1 MDRTFRTLLFTKF
14 NSVLKY
20 ADEGEEKKSVLLMP
34 QPAALRVV
42 SERRGSSELEFINY
56 WRDEFIFDWDRN
68 NTSAARSGLHF
79 TSTTEESG
87 YRTSKIITAVPL
99 KLRYNI
105 WYWTMYPDKLNKFIE
120 DFIWWQHTNP
130 NFNIVFDD
138 TYELEIDM
146 HFTSLKDES
155 TADTQFS
162 TGQYFSVNGTITLD
176 TWLFNLEEYGGVA
189 GDAGIIETIV
199 LKIFD
204 KKDLNTTEEY
214 ITVTVPEDDTYNE
227 ELHDA
232 LLLASNNITESV

>member
-1 MDRTFRTLLFTKF
+1 MDRAFRTLLFTKF

-20 ADEGEEKKSVLLMP
+20 DEDDELKKSVLLMP

-68 NTSAARSGLHF
+68 LTSAARTGLYF

-87 YRTSKIITAVPL
+87 YTTGKKITAVPL

-105 WYWTMYPDKLNKFIE
+105 WYWTMYPDKLNEFIE
-120 DFIWWQHTNP
+120 KFIWWQHTNP
-130 NFNIVFDD
+130 NFAILLDD

-146 HFTSLKDES
+146 HFTSVKDES
-155 TADTQFS
+155 TVDTQFT
-162 TGQYFSVNGTITLD
+162 TGQYFSANATITLD
-176 TWLFNLEEYGGVA
+176 TWLFNMEEYGGTS
-189 GDAGIIETIV
+189 GNGIIESII

-204 KKDLNTTEEY
+204 KKDLNTTAEY
-214 ITVTVPEDDTYNE
+214 ITVTVPEDPTYNE
-227 ELHDA
+227 DLHDA
-232 LLLASNNITESV
+232 LLLESNTITENS